1 MVDRSVRRTQTDETQ
16 QVPEFLRTLQDEHR
30 YFQSLID
37 IAIEQ
42 QRLLDEDGDVDLD
55 ILQDLLRYLNEYPED
70 YHHPREDLM
79 FDRLRDVDP
88 ESGKYIDKLLEGH
101 INIHDTSNKLYF
113 TVMRANNGENIRRG
127 KLSRDLKQFVD
138 GYEEHMHDEDNVV
151 FTRALE
157 KLGNDD
163 WAELEDGLEHV
174 DDPLF
179 GTRVR
184 RRYRHLAN
192 VLEARLGVAKRDLVA
207 AEYLSLGALI
217 DGMITISDVTINIGY
232 ILRDRTGQTVRENF
246 ATARDTVK
254 SGKFIE
260 IVKLPSRLNKNAIDN
275 LRDGFKETKE
285 LVSKAVE
292 DIKTPYNM
300 RVDTLKDILREDF
313 GS

>member
-1 MVDRSVRRTQTDETQ
+1 MRNAQADETQ
-16 QVPEFLRTLQDEHR
+16 PVPEFLRTLQDEHR

-42 QRLLDEDGDVDLD
+42 IKLLEENGDVDLD
-55 ILQDLLRYLNEYPED
+55 ILQDLLRYLTEYPED

-79 FDRLRDVDP
+79 FDRMRDVDP
-88 ESGKYIDKLLEGH
+88 ESGKHIDKLLEGH
-101 INIHDTSNKLYF
+101 VSIHDASNKLYF

-127 KLSRDLKQFVD
+127 KLTRDLKRFID
-138 GYEEHMHDEDNVV
+138 GYEKHMHDEDGVV
-151 FTRALE
+151 FVRAL
-157 KLGNDD
+157 KVLSDDD

-217 DGMITISDVTINIGY
+217 DSMITISDATINIGY
-232 ILRDRTGQTVRENF
+232 ILRDRTGQTIRENL

-254 SGKFIE
+254 SGKFVE
-260 IVKLPSRLNKNAIDN
+260 IVKLPSRLNRNALDN
-275 LRDGFKETKE
+275 LRDGFQETKV
-285 LVSKAVE
+285 LLNKAAE
-292 DIKTPYNM
+292 DIRTPYNM

-313 GS
+313 GR